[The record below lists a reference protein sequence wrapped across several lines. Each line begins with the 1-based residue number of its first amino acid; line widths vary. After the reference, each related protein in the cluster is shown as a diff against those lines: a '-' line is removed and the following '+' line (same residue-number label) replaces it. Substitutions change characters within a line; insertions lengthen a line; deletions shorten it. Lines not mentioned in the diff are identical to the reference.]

1 MTSPAPAA
9 YCRVQAWYRGRLGV
23 EVGVFVAV
31 DHLRR
36 AGELTPNEVGG
47 YLDIDDWFR
56 LHLPEPDFYRD
67 GNSIGAVT
75 WFKAPIPPQM
85 WRRTRSLMAILAGH
99 DVDHELVFSDDP
111 GTVVYADDFQ
121 IGVIPHV
128 RGAQTPMP
136 PGVRLGP
143 TTSGSKR
150 DLPHGPV
157 AESKKVG
164 ADDPAPT

>member
-1 MTSPAPAA
+1 MGRRVGQNRAMTSPAPAA
-9 YCRVQAWYRGRLGV
+9 YCRAQARYRGRLGV
-23 EVGVFVAV
+23 EVGVVVAV

-36 AGELTPNEVGG
+36 AGELTADEVGA

-56 LHLPEPDFYRD
+56 VNLPEPDFYRD

-75 WFKAPIPPQM
+75 WFRSPIPPQM
-85 WRRTRSLMAILAGH
+85 WRRTQSLMSILARH
-99 DVDHELVFSDDP
+99 DVDHDMVFSDDP
-111 GTVVYADDFQ
+111 GTVVYADDVQ

-128 RGAQTPMP
+128 RGAPTPMP
-136 PGVRLGP
+136 AGVRLGP

-157 AESKKVG
+157 
-164 ADDPAPT
+164 DR